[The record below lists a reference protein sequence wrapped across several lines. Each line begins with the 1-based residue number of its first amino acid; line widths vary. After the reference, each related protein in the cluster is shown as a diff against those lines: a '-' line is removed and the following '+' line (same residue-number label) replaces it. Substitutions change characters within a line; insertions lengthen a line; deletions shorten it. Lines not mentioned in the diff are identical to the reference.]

1 VQLLNRIRRVRLIRQ
16 IRLIRFGSCGIRLIL
31 AISQSMSV
39 TIEVPGPL
47 RDAIDGARGVAIEAS
62 SVRGALDELERRYPR
77 LHRGICF
84 ETGDVRPHVGVFVG
98 MDHIRDRD
106 GLDTP
111 LMSGDVIT
119 ILPAV
124 SGG

>member
-1 VQLLNRIRRVRLIRQ
+1 MPITV
-16 IRLIRFGSCGIRLIL
+16 
-31 AISQSMSV
+31 
-39 TIEVPGPL
+39 EVPSLL
-47 RDAIDGARGVAIEAS
+47 RAELQGAREVAIEAAT
-62 SVRGALDELERRYPR
+62 VRGALVELERRYPAM
-77 LHRGICF
+77 HRGICY
-84 ETGDVRPHVGVFVG
+84 ETGEVRPHIGVFVG

-111 LMSGDVIT
+111 LAPGDVLI

>member
-1 VQLLNRIRRVRLIRQ
+1 
-16 IRLIRFGSCGIRLIL
+16 
-31 AISQSMSV
+31 
-39 TIEVPGPL
+39 
-47 RDAIDGARGVAIEAS
+47 
-62 SVRGALDELERRYPR
+62 
-77 LHRGICF
+77 
-84 ETGDVRPHVGVFVG
+84 VFVG

-111 LMSGDVIT
+111 LENGDVIT